1 MSNRGA
7 VNIVFKIKSGQN
19 GHYKKEKLN
28 KLNTIKKQTMEE
40 VIRIRMTR
48 KFKNELRSLC
58 REREINMS
66 DLVRVS
72 LVRTIKDLDFQTQNK
87 TIGRTFCQ
95 S

>member
-1 MSNRGA
+1 
-7 VNIVFKIKSGQN
+7 
-19 GHYKKEKLN
+19 
-28 KLNTIKKQTMEE
+28 MEE

-58 REREINMS
+58 REREINIS

-72 LVRTIKDLDFQTQNK
+72 LVRTIKDLDFQTSNK
-87 TIGRTFCQ
+87 TIRQDFSQ

>member
-1 MSNRGA
+1 
-7 VNIVFKIKSGQN
+7 
-19 GHYKKEKLN
+19 
-28 KLNTIKKQTMEE
+28 MEE

-58 REREINMS
+58 QEREINMS

-72 LVRTIKDLDFQTQNK
+72 LVRAIKDLDFQTSNK
-87 TIGRTFCQ
+87 VTGRAFSQ

>member
-1 MSNRGA
+1 
-7 VNIVFKIKSGQN
+7 
-19 GHYKKEKLN
+19 
-28 KLNTIKKQTMEE
+28 MEE
-40 VIRIRMTR
+40 VIIVRMTR

-72 LVRTIKDLDFQTQNK
+72 LVRTIKDLDFQTSNK
-87 TIGRTFCQ
+87 VTGQAFSQ

>member
-1 MSNRGA
+1 MLY
-7 VNIVFKIKSGQN
+7 IYHYFKGGYREIRQI
-19 GHYKKEKLN
+19 GHYKKGKN
-28 KLNTIKKQTMEE
+28 MEE

-58 REREINMS
+58 REREITFS

-72 LVRTIKDLDFQTQNK
+72 LVRTIKDLDFQASNK
-87 TIGRTFCQ
+87 VIGQDFSQ

>member
-1 MSNRGA
+1 
-7 VNIVFKIKSGQN
+7 
-19 GHYKKEKLN
+19 
-28 KLNTIKKQTMEE
+28 MEE

-58 REREINMS
+58 QEREINMS

-72 LVRTIKDLDFQTQNK
+72 LVRAIKDLDFQTSNK
-87 TIGRTFCQ
+87 TIGRDFSQ